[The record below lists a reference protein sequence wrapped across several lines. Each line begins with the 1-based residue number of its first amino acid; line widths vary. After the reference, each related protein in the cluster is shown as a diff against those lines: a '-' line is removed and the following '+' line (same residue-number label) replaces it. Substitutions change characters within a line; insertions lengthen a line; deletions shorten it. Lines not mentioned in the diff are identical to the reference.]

1 MKFKKHNLNTRKFSA
16 MEKLKKK
23 KKRNSHGRRWQLNEV
38 GCYII

>member
-23 KKRNSHGRRWQLNEV
+23 KKETAMV
-38 GCYII
+38 GDGN

>member
-23 KKRNSHGRRWQLNEV
+23 ERNSDGRRWQLNEV